1 MNQITEIEA
10 LICLLD
16 DPDETIY
23 KEVSSKLCKIGK
35 PAIANLERAWN
46 KYTSAIFQERIE
58 NLIEN
63 IHLSWIKKNLEDWV
77 IYRQNDLLD
86 GCYIISTF
94 QYPDLEKE
102 DIDNYLQI
110 LKKDLKSELNN
121 ALTPLEKIQVF
132 NHVIFDIHRFA
143 GNYTNY
149 YSPFN
154 NYLNYVLE
162 SKKGNPLTLSILY
175 SILAHSL
182 GIPLF
187 GVNLPRNFILA
198 WIEKYSE
205 SEFEVLFYVNPYNKG
220 SLLGRKEVELF
231 LQQQDIEIKPSF
243 LTPCDNIDIIRR
255 LISNLIFAF
264 EKIGNNQR
272 LEETQQL
279 MQILNNH
286 SNSTSI
292 T

>member
-1 MNQITEIEA
+1 MTEIEA

-46 KYTSAIFQERIE
+46 KYTSVIFQERIE
-58 NLIEN
+58 SLIEN
-63 IHLSWIKKNLEDWV
+63 IHLNWVKKNLEDWV
-77 IYRQNDLLD
+77 LYRQNDLLD
-86 GCYIISTF
+86 GCYIVSTF

-102 DIDNYLQI
+102 DIDNYLQV

-121 ALTPLEKIQVF
+121 TLTPLEKIQVF
-132 NHVIFDIHRFA
+132 NHVLFDIHRFT

-175 SILAHSL
+175 SVLAHSL
-182 GIPLF
+182 DLPLF

-198 WIEKYSE
+198 WVEEYSK
-205 SEFEVLFYVNPYNKG
+205 SEFEVLFYVNPYNRG
-220 SLLGRKEVELF
+220 NLLGRKDVELF
-231 LQQQDIEIKPSF
+231 LQQQNIEGKPSF

-255 LISNLIFAF
+255 LISNLMFSF
-264 EKIGNNQR
+264 EKVGNIQR
-272 LEETQQL
+272 LDELQQL
-279 MQILNNH
+279 IQILDSQN
-286 SNSTSI
+286 NSTSI
-292 T
+292 TY